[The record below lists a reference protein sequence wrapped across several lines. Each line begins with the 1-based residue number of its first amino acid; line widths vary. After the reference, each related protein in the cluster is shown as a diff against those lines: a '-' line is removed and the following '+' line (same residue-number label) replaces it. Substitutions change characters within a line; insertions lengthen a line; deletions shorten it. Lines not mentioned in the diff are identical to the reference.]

1 VSAVRFRRFPEGNRR
16 RAGYETCFVTPHRNG
31 ALSIV
36 RDRHNHTKETY
47 FMSRRLHVALR
58 LGLVFALVAGAGAGL
73 LAQNTGVIE
82 GIIADASGGVLPG
95 VSVTLKNA
103 ETGTER
109 STIADA
115 DGRYRFPALQPGNY
129 TVRAELAGFASE
141 ERRGVV
147 LTIGLEVR
155 QDFTLKLSSVAEN
168 VTVVAESPVV
178 DVSKSEV
185 SGVVTQKQIETLPVN
200 SRQYLNLAL
209 LMPGTSQDAVRS
221 FYNNVNIGAGGT
233 FYSNGF
239 VADGVGNT
247 WAQQGEP
254 RQNFPQ
260 DSIREFKVNTTQYKA
275 EYGFATGGLVT
286 VVSKSGTNEFHGNI
300 FEYFRD
306 KSLNAKNYFE
316 REKPDFRR
324 NQFGGSLG
332 GPIRQDQTHFFAAL
346 ERTQTDEFFTVN
358 TGRPDL
364 YAAVEGTFPQPRTVT
379 MGSLRLDHAI
389 AQTQSLFLRYAH
401 EDERNN
407 CAGSSCGGRNAANA
421 GYDMEVPR
429 RAIVGG
435 HTWILSDR
443 LLNDLR
449 VQYASAA
456 YQIAPAGKK
465 IFKDVGEYPAERV
478 GADRV
483 QQRLT
488 FPSLVWGGNYEA
500 LGPEQRWQ
508 IKDAVS
514 WSVPGWLGAHE
525 IKAGFDYSYI
535 KFADDSQVNLNGTYQ
550 FGTDQYFDPD
560 DPASIAALRNP
571 ILFTMTT
578 PPFHVPLPTHQYSF
592 FVQDDW
598 RPTSRLTANLGLRY
612 DRQLG
617 SFNENINLDRF
628 PIPIPFIEPDGR
640 GDANNLGPR
649 AGFAYDL
656 AGDGRTVLR
665 GGYGRYYDNIR
676 TLENQYEWLNMQRYD
691 IRISNPSY
699 PDPFQG
705 RNPLDFAS
713 TAPPNIR
720 VLSNEFENPHSVQM
734 NLGFTRQI
742 AANLAAHI
750 DGVYTRVRG
759 DRKTRNINQPDPVT
773 RLRPYPQFGRVDLEE
788 SLSNS
793 KYRGLYAR
801 VEKRYSARHQY
812 LVSYSYVN
820 SKDNAPGG
828 RFSDQNNPSVDFG
841 PANAERRHSL
851 VASGSVLLPFDINL
865 GAVWSVRSPLA
876 FSATAGRDVNGD
888 GFVSD
893 YVPGTTRNQGAR
905 NLDLGLVNA
914 WRASQTLGSVT
925 ADDIDSTR
933 FQSFD
938 LRASKTISLRA
949 TQRVELVGQL
959 FNVFNTVNLSG
970 IQTNSLA
977 TTFGTAS
984 RAAAGRQAEL
994 AVRFLW

>member
-1 VSAVRFRRFPEGNRR
+1 
-16 RAGYETCFVTPHRNG
+16 
-31 ALSIV
+31 
-36 RDRHNHTKETY
+36 
-47 FMSRRLHVALR
+47 MSRRIHVALR
-58 LGLVFALVAGAGAGL
+58 LWLVLALASSVGATV

-95 VSVTLKNA
+95 VTVTLKNTD
-103 ETGTER
+103 TGIER
-109 STIADA
+109 NATTDE
-115 DGRYRFPALQPGNY
+115 DGRYRFPALQPGTY
-129 TVRAELAGFASE
+129 SVRADLPGFASE
-141 ERRGVV
+141 ERRGVA

-168 VTVVAESPVV
+168 VTVQAEAPVV

-185 SGVVTQKQIETLPVN
+185 SGVVTQKQIESLPVN

-286 VVSKSGTNEFHGNI
+286 VVSKSGTNEFHGNA

-306 KSLNAKNYFE
+306 KSLNARNFFE

-324 NQFGGSLG
+324 NQFGASVG

-346 ERTQTDEFFTVN
+346 ERTQTDEYFTVN
-358 TGRPDL
+358 TGRPEL

-379 MGSLRLDHAI
+379 MGSVRVDHAI
-389 AQTQSLFLRYAH
+389 GGSQSLFVRYAH

-435 HTWILSDR
+435 HTWILSRR

-456 YQIAPAGKK
+456 YQIAPAGKQ
-465 IFKDVGEYPAERV
+465 IFKEVGVYPSERV

-514 WSVPGWLGAHE
+514 WSIPGLLGGHE
-525 IKAGFDYSYI
+525 MKLGFDYSYI

-550 FGTDQYFDPD
+550 FGTDQYFDPN
-560 DPASIAALRNP
+560 DPASRAALQNP

-578 PPFHVPLPTHQYSF
+578 PPYHVALPTHQVSLF
-592 FVQDDW
+592 IQDDW
-598 RPTSRLTANLGLRY
+598 RPTSQLTVNLGLRY

-617 SFNENINLDRF
+617 SFNENINPDRF
-628 PIPIPFIEPDGR
+628 PIAIPFIEPDAR
-640 GDANNLGPR
+640 GDANNIGPR
-649 AGFAYDL
+649 AGLAYDL
-656 AGDGRTVLR
+656 TGDGRTVLR

-720 VLSNEFENPHSVQM
+720 VLANDFENPHSVQT
-734 NLGFTRQI
+734 NVGFTRQI
-742 AANLAAHI
+742 ASNLAAHI
-750 DGVYTRVRG
+750 DGVYTRVEG
-759 DRKTRNINQPDPVT
+759 DRKTRNINLADPVT
-773 RLRPYPQFGRVDLEE
+773 RQRPYPQFGRVDLEA
-788 SLSNS
+788 SLSES
-793 KYRGLYAR
+793 KYRGVYVR
-801 VEKRYSARHQY
+801 IEKRYTARHQY

-828 RFSDQNNPSVDFG
+828 RFSDQNNPDVDFG
-841 PANAERRHSL
+841 PANAERRHTL

-865 GAVWSVRSPLA
+865 GAVWSARSRLP

-905 NLDLGLVNA
+905 SLDLGLVNA
-914 WRASQTLGSVT
+914 WRAAQNLGPVT
-925 ADDIDSTR
+925 ADAIASTAFR
-933 FQSFD
+933 SFD
-938 LRASKTISLRA
+938 LRASKTVGLGPTRA
-949 TQRVELVGQL
+949 ELVAQL
-959 FNVFNTVNLSG
+959 FNVFNSVNLSG
-970 IQTNSLA
+970 IQTNALA
-977 TTFGTAS
+977 STFGQAS

-994 AVRFLW
+994 GVRFIW

>member
-1 VSAVRFRRFPEGNRR
+1 
-16 RAGYETCFVTPHRNG
+16 
-31 ALSIV
+31 
-36 RDRHNHTKETY
+36 
-47 FMSRRLHVALR
+47 MSRRIQVALQ
-58 LGLVFALVAGAGAGL
+58 LGLVLSLLAGVTAPV

-82 GIIADASGGVLPG
+82 GSIADASAAVLPG
-95 VSVTLKNA
+95 VSVTLKNV

-109 STIADA
+109 TTIADG
-115 DGRYRFPALQPGNY
+115 DGRYRFPALQPGTY
-129 TVRAELAGFASE
+129 TVRVALAGFASE
-141 ERRGVV
+141 ERREIV
-147 LTIGLEVR
+147 LTIGEAVR

-168 VTVVAESPVV
+168 VTVLAESPVV
-178 DVSKSEV
+178 DVTKSEV

-209 LMPGTSQDAVRS
+209 LMPGTSQDAVRT

-275 EYGFATGGLVT
+275 EFGFATGGLVS
-286 VVSKSGTNEFHGNI
+286 VVSKSGTNQFHGNA

-306 KSLNAKNYFE
+306 KSLNATNFFE

-324 NQFGGSLG
+324 NQFGGSIG
-332 GPIRQDQTHFFAAL
+332 GPIRQDRTHFFAAI
-346 ERTQTDEFFTVN
+346 ERTQTDEFFTVT

-364 YAAVEGTFPQPRTVT
+364 YAAVEGTFPQPRRVT
-379 MGSLRLDHAI
+379 MGSVRLDHAVG
-389 AQTQSLFLRYAH
+389 QSQSLFLRYAH

-429 RAIVGG
+429 RSIVGG
-435 HTWILSDR
+435 HTWIMSPQ

-456 YQIAPAGKK
+456 YQIAPAGKE
-465 IFKDVGEYPAERV
+465 IFKEVGVYPPERV
-478 GADRV
+478 GPDRV

-488 FPSLVWGGNYEA
+488 FPSLIWGGNYEA

-508 IKDAVS
+508 IKDAAS
-514 WSVPGWLGAHE
+514 WSLPSWLGQHE
-525 IKAGFDYSYI
+525 LKAGFDYSYV
-535 KFADDSQVNLNGTYQ
+535 KFTDDSQVNLNGTYQ
-550 FGTDQYFDPD
+550 FGTDQYFDPN
-560 DPASIAALRNP
+560 DPASVANLANP

-578 PPFHVPLPTHQYSF
+578 PPYHVWLPTHQYSF

-598 RPTSRLTANLGLRY
+598 RPSSRLTMNLGLRY

-617 SFNENINLDRF
+617 SFNEDINLDRF
-628 PIPIPFIEPDGR
+628 PIPIPFIEPEGR
-640 GDANNLGPR
+640 GDANNFGPR
-649 AGFAYDL
+649 AGFAYDF

-691 IRISNPSY
+691 IRISNPAY
-699 PDPFQG
+699 PDPFLG
-705 RNPLDFAS
+705 RDPLEFAS

-720 VLSNEFENPHSVQM
+720 VLSNDFENAHSVQT

-742 AANLAAHI
+742 ASNLAAHV
-750 DGVYTRVRG
+750 DGVYTRVEG
-759 DRKTRNINQPDPVT
+759 DRKTMNINLPDPVT
-773 RLRPYPQFGRVDLEE
+773 RLRPYPQFGRVDRED

-793 KYRGLYAR
+793 KYRAIYAR

-828 RFSDQNNPSVDFG
+828 RFSDQNNLSVDYG

-865 GAVWSVRSPLA
+865 GVVLSVRSPLA
-876 FSATAGRDVNGD
+876 FSTTAGRDVNGD

-905 NLDLGLVNA
+905 DLDLALVNT
-914 WRASQTLGSVT
+914 WRAAQNLPAVSE
-925 ADDIDSTR
+925 DDIDSTR
-933 FQSFD
+933 FRSFD
-938 LRASKTISLRA
+938 VRASKSFSIRS

-959 FNVFNTVNLSG
+959 FNVFNSVNLSG
-970 IQTNSLA
+970 IQTNSVA
-977 TTFGTAS
+977 STFGTAS

-994 AVRFLW
+994 AVRFLF